1 MEARS
6 HIPRLIDH
14 AFPCL
19 VEVCVEVRCI
29 RAQCFAEAKRSE
41 CIVAGMMAVLTNRCT
56 SNPLATDAATGEAY
70 GAEELAHCD
79 CASEVAVALGALLRD
94 HGMGFRIDR
103 RRGSPIRA
111 AHRFYAI
118 GVAYVGS

>member
-1 MEARS
+1 VEARS
-6 HIPRLIDH
+6 HIPRLIGH
-14 AFPCL
+14 ALPCL

-29 RAQCFAEAKRSE
+29 RAQCFAEAKRSG

-56 SNPLATDAATGEAY
+56 SNPLATDAATGGAY

-79 CASEVAVALGALLRD
+79 CASEVAVALGALLRVD
-94 HGMGFRIDR
+94 IRDLGMGRYIDR
-103 RRGSPIRA
+103 RRDSPIQV

-118 GVAYVGS
+118 

>member
-1 MEARS
+1 VEARS

-14 AFPCL
+14 AFPCP

-29 RAQCFAEAKRSE
+29 RAQCFAEGKRSG

-56 SNPLATDAATGEAY
+56 SNPLATDAATGEAC

-79 CASEVAVALGALLRD
+79 CASEVAVALGALLRVD
-94 HGMGFRIDR
+94 IRDLGMGRYIDR
-103 RRGSPIRA
+103 RRGSPIQV

-118 GVAYVGS
+118 